1 MLADPTPSPLARHWR
16 QRDLQVLWHPCT
28 QMREHPD
35 TLPLV
40 PISRGEG
47 AWLIDHDGNRYL
59 DAVSSWWTNLFGHAE
74 PRIGGAIAAQAGQ
87 LEQVMLAG
95 FGHEPA
101 ITLAERLLALA
112 PRQPGREPLA
122 KVFYATRQSTIS
134 GNPSLQ
140 HPIQNERTTG
150 DYQTSGH
157 P

>member
-1 MLADPTPSPLARHWR
+1 
-16 QRDLQVLWHPCT
+16 
-28 QMREHPD
+28 MREHPH

-40 PISRGEG
+40 PIARGEG

-74 PRIGGAIAAQAGQ
+74 PRIGGAIAAQARQ

-101 ITLAERLLALA
+101 ISLAERLLALA

-122 KVFYATRQSTIS
+122 RCST
-134 GNPSLQ
+134 P
-140 HPIQNERTTG
+140 TTG
-150 DYQTSGH
+150 
-157 P
+157 PPAWKWR